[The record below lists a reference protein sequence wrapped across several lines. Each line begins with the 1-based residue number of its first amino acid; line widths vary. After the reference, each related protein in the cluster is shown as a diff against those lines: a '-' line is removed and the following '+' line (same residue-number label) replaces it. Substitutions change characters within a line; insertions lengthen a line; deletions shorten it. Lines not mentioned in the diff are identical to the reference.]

1 MEIEKKIILLIGTML
16 VIYKLF
22 KRSFSKVVE
31 VDVKKE
37 GILLK
42 VARKLKHGIN
52 TSENVC
58 NNIIIGQLLY
68 VRVIH
73 R

>member
-22 KRSFSKVVE
+22 KRNFSKVVD
-31 VDVKKE
+31 VDVKKGE
-37 GILLK
+37 ILLK

-52 TSENVC
+52 TSENIC
-58 NNIIIGQLLY
+58 NIIIGQLLY
-68 VRVIH
+68 VRIIP

>member
-22 KRSFSKVVE
+22 KRSFGKVVE

-42 VARKLKHGIN
+42 VARKLKHEIN

-58 NNIIIGQLLY
+58 NNIIMGNCYI
-68 VRVIH
+68 
-73 R
+73 

>member
-22 KRSFSKVVE
+22 KRNFSKVVD

-37 GILLK
+37 EILLK

-52 TSENVC
+52 TENIC
-58 NNIIIGQLLY
+58 NIIIGQLLY
-68 VRVIH
+68 VRIIP